1 MGYEFM
7 LFTGNQLH
15 KNGAY
20 FQESMNKEKYIP
32 GYLTQGF
39 NYEFSRDNQ
48 LIPFIR
54 FRHGKAV
61 LLDKR

>member
-20 FQESMNKEKYIP
+20 FQEGMNKEKYIP

-54 FRHGKAV
+54 FREGRAV
-61 LLDKR
+61 LIDKR